1 MLQKLLAY
9 KGIFILVLVLAGGY
23 YVYSTFFSSSAAVA
37 NPALVA
43 GGGTAAVLEQ
53 ELLNELLQ
61 LQRIR
66 LDATIF
72 EDPALR
78 VLVDMTQKIEPQK
91 IGRPNPFAPISGQV
105 QAQSSSNNVFSPGRT
120 R

>member
-9 KGIFILVLVLAGGY
+9 KGIFILILVLAGGY
-23 YVYSTFFSSSAAVA
+23 FVYTTFFSSEASAP
-37 NPALVA
+37 NPALSV

-66 LDATIF
+66 LDATVF
-72 EDPALR
+72 QDPALR
-78 VLVDMTQKIEPQK
+78 VLVDMSQKIEPQK
-91 IGRPNPFAPISGQV
+91 IGRPNPFAPISGQ
-105 QAQSSSNNVFSPGRT
+105 AQSQSGSSNIFSPGRA